1 MRGEPDI
8 DESFDPAKHAMSETH
23 YFEDVSVGDKFP
35 IPTRT
40 IADANFA
47 AFQLAS
53 GDNHPIHYDLPYC
66 QARGHENL
74 LAHGFQAL
82 IQTAPGAGMLPHY
95 FGDALIAFIEQSSK
109 FLKPLYAGD
118 TVYPMLEVVAL
129 EPGPSTGVVVLRSTL
144 HNQRR
149 ELILEGEQKLLV
161 KKRG

>member
-35 IPTRT
+35 IPSRT

-74 LAHGFQAL
+74 LAMVFR
-82 IQTAPGAGMLPHY
+82 P
-95 FGDALIAFIEQSSK
+95 
-109 FLKPLYAGD
+109 
-118 TVYPMLEVVAL
+118 
-129 EPGPSTGVVVLRSTL
+129 
-144 HNQRR
+144 
-149 ELILEGEQKLLV
+149 
-161 KKRG
+161 